1 MTLRVKMSKMKN
13 HLGQAALYNAYTLP
27 QVHIRMYV
35 HAYYS
40 MWTRTRPRKP
50 QSAVSKTF
58 FNGRQLLTL
67 PVQCMPCMAHDHCA
81 CTLALHISSND
92 LLGR

>member
-1 MTLRVKMSKMKN
+1 MTLGVKMAKMKN

-27 QVHIRMYV
+27 QDHIRTYV

-50 QSAVSKTF
+50 QSAVSKTAF
-58 FNGRQLLTL
+58 RWQAITIRHYLYNVCTEWLMIIALVYL
-67 PVQCMPCMAHDHCA
+67 HC
-81 CTLALHISSND
+81 T
-92 LLGR
+92 